1 MVNEYYRLQLE
12 YWIVVVSGNDGNG
25 EMELRRRYA
34 GIVRHVV
41 IVIILFYVHV
51 RNEDDEPAIFSQ
63 EVCVGFGSAGNR
75 ERILS
80 YNQIGISNTF
90 GAFA

>member
-12 YWIVVVSGNDGNG
+12 YWIVVVSGKEIGG
-25 EMELRRRYA
+25 GLF
-34 GIVRHVV
+34 V
-41 IVIILFYVHV
+41 IVMVMVHV